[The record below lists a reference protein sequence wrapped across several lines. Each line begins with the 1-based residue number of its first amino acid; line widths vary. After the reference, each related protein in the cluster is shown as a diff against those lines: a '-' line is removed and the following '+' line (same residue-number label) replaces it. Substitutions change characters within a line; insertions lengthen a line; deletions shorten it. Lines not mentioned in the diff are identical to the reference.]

1 MHYNREILTIL
12 ITLKN
17 IEFKTLEDKYY
28 KKILNYNHTFK
39 VFTSRM
45 LGGRCEYV
53 QELKEQTSWG
63 EESHANW
70 LVLNFKHIFTMQFVF

>member
-1 MHYNREILTIL
+1 MLAIL

-17 IEFKTLEDKYY
+17 IEFKTLEDEYY

-45 LGGRCEYV
+45 FGGRCEYV
-53 QELKEQTSWG
+53 ARTKETNIKVEG
-63 EESHANW
+63 R
-70 LVLNFKHIFTMQFVF
+70 V